1 MSPILEALSSF
12 FLPPARPGRPF
23 GSLRSLRGARGDRP
37 HQVVEVE
44 ADDLLI
50 VAFSG
55 GPDSLALL
63 AGLAR
68 FAPPRRLRLLAA
80 HLDHGLDAGS
90 AERAGRAMRAAE
102 GMGIEH
108 VVARR
113 DVPELARPGESPE
126 AAARRVRY
134 RFLEEVR
141 RERGGRWIV
150 TGHHR
155 DDQAETVLLR
165 LLQGTGPEG
174 LAGVRPVHGRVV
186 RPLLGLSRRELR
198 SGLPPS
204 PEPVLDPTN
213 EDLRVPR
220 NSLRHALLPALEA
233 DSPGAAHA
241 LARLAGAARGAR
253 EAVERRLA
261 EGLAPRPA
269 PGDARGVAIE
279 RAAFLALP
287 EPLRPHALALLH
299 RTAGAPYPAGRA
311 AREELARQL
320 GGRLAG
326 EGGARVGCDAP
337 GGWRW
342 ESAGPLVVL
351 ARRRPDGARETA
363 SFSYRLPLPGE
374 VEVPEIGVT
383 VRIRRE
389 PVAPWMFRGSPRR
402 AALALPPRPGQAAGQ
417 ASEPGAEA
425 WLTVRNRRPGDRL
438 RPLGAPGT
446 RKLKEVLIDAR
457 VPRRERDRLPLLCVG
472 GRIAWVPG
480 VTVDEAFRVPGLP
493 EAPAGARPDDAAD
506 ERFETWTTEV
516 IP

>member
-1 MSPILEALSSF
+1 
-12 FLPPARPGRPF
+12 
-23 GSLRSLRGARGDRP
+23 
-37 HQVVEVE
+37 VEVRP
-44 ADDLLI
+44 DDLLL

-55 GPDSLALL
+55 GPDSMALL

-68 FAPPRRLRLLAA
+68 FAPTRRLRLLAA
-80 HLDHGLDAGS
+80 HLDHGLDPGSAGR
-90 AERAGRAMRAAE
+90 AERARSAAE
-102 GMGIEH
+102 ALGVEP

-113 DVPELARPGESPE
+113 EVPELARPGESPE

-134 RFLEEVR
+134 RFLEELR
-141 RERGGRWIV
+141 QERGARWIV
-150 TGHHR
+150 TAHHR

-174 LAGVRPVHGRVV
+174 LAAVRPVHGRVV

-198 SGLPPS
+198 SALPPS
-204 PEPVLDPTN
+204 PEPVRDPSN
-213 EDLRVPR
+213 DDLRVPR
-220 NSLRHALLPALEA
+220 NRLRRALLPALEA
-233 DSPGAAHA
+233 ASPGAAPA

-253 EAVERRLA
+253 EAVERRLT
-261 EGLAPRPA
+261 ERLAPRPA
-269 PGDARGVAIE
+269 PGGGDGVAVE

-299 RTAGAPYPAGRA
+299 RAAGAPYPAGRA

-320 GGRLAG
+320 AGRPTG
-326 EGGARVGCDAP
+326 EGPARVGCDAP

-342 ESAGPLVVL
+342 ESSGALLVL
-351 ARRRPDGARETA
+351 ARRRPAGAPEGA

-389 PVAPWMFRGSPRR
+389 PEAPWMFRGSPCR
-402 AALALPPRPGQAAGQ
+402 AALALPPRPGRAAG
-417 ASEPGAEA
+417 PGGEA
-425 WLTVRNRRPGDRL
+425 WLTVRSRRPGDRL

-446 RKLKEVLIDAR
+446 RKLKDVLIDAR
-457 VPRRERDRLPLLCVG
+457 VPRGERDRLPLLCVG

-480 VTVDEAFRVPGLP
+480 VTVDEAFRVPRLPRLP
-493 EAPAGARPDDAAD
+493 ETPPGARPDGAAD
-506 ERFETWTTEV
+506 ERFETWTVEV